1 MKQKL
6 VNFDDELFEKLEEK
20 ANENRRPVNTEIVIA
35 VENHL
40 QLSNLEVK

>member
-1 MKQKL
+1 MKKKL
-6 VNFDDELFEKLEEK
+6 VNFDDDLFDKLEER

-40 QLSNLEVK
+40 EIKKDE

>member
-6 VNFDDELFEKLEEK
+6 VNFDDNLFKELEQRAKD
-20 ANENRRPVNTEIVIA
+20 NRRPVNTEIVIA

-40 QLSNLEVK
+40 KSKR

>member
-6 VNFDDELFEKLEEK
+6 VNFDDALFKELEEK
-20 ANENRRPVNTEIVIA
+20 ATKNRRPVNTEIVIA

-40 QLSNLEVK
+40 KSKQ

>member
-6 VNFDDELFEKLEEK
+6 VNFDDALFKELEEK
-20 ANENRRPVNTEIVIA
+20 AKENRRPVNTEIIIA

-40 QLSNLEVK
+40 KLKN